1 VFGGDHVTCYMG
13 AMWMQVSTW
22 MLRFGVGPAVGVFTS
37 FLHELFCN
45 EYYEQ
50 LIFVVIKC
58 RMDFIIGEL
67 K

>member
-1 VFGGDHVTCYMG
+1 
-13 AMWMQVSTW
+13 
-22 MLRFGVGPAVGVFTS
+22 MLRFRVGPGMGVFTS

-50 LIFVVIKC
+50 LIFVIIDR
-58 RMDFIIGEL
+58 RMDFIIGAL

>member
-1 VFGGDHVTCYMG
+1 
-13 AMWMQVSTW
+13 MQVSTW
-22 MLRFGVGPAVGVFTS
+22 MLRFRVGPTMRVFTS

-50 LIFVVIKC
+50 LIFVIIE
-58 RMDFIIGEL
+58 RHMNFIISAL